1 MAGTAHLSSAAPSV
15 PPSPLSLPVEPP
27 GADPFPGVGITVA
40 EALALPCL
48 AGARLVAGRQ
58 GAERRV
64 RVVNIMEVP
73 DIVRWMRGGELL
85 LTTAYALR
93 GDEDALS
100 ALVPSLAAR
109 GLAGLGVKVGPYLP
123 RLPRAML
130 EAADELGFPVVE
142 LPGEV
147 MFNDILAEVIGT
159 VLNRRALS
167 LERSQKVHEKL
178 TTALLRD
185 GSYQE
190 LTSVLADLA
199 HCPAAVLGPDGTVLA
214 SAGDPPDDAEV
225 STQRAIGANAR
236 PFAAHASAAL
246 GRVALWCGQP
256 PTEDQL
262 AALEHAATL
271 AGMVAVQERA
281 VAGRERRSRALLLTE
296 LVSAAPQDRAETA
309 RRAAAMG
316 WELQVPRA
324 AVLVELGDVRESP
337 GTAELSPEER
347 LLPFVRA
354 IVGPRAIGWG
364 VSSGLAL
371 LVEPGESLHTVVRA
385 VYDAVSTALP
395 KARVRVAAGGVQ
407 ADFADL
413 HLSYREAVA
422 TMTLGRELHGTD
434 FVCEHRDLGVYRLLN
449 QLPGRELT
457 RLVEEALGT
466 LLAYDS
472 LHEGSLVHSLGVYLA
487 RDRNGVE
494 AAELLHI
501 HYNTLRYRLKQ
512 IERLTGGFDRDP
524 MSRLQTELAVHAHRL
539 LTARARG

>member
-1 MAGTAHLSSAAPSV
+1 MAGTAHLTSAAPPASIASLAR
-15 PPSPLSLPVEPP
+15 PGEPAGAAPL
-27 GADPFPGVGITVA
+27 PGVGITVA

-167 LERSQKVHEKL
+167 LERSQEVHERL
-178 TTALLRD
+178 TTAVLRD

-190 LTSVLADLA
+190 LITVLAELA
-199 HCPAAVLGPDGTVLA
+199 DCPAAVLGSDGTLLA
-214 SAGDPPDDAEV
+214 AAGDPPGDTDA
-225 STQRAIGANAR
+225 STERSIGANAR
-236 PFAAHASAAL
+236 LASPADSASH
-246 GRVALWCGQP
+246 GRVALWCRQP

-262 AALEHAATL
+262 AALEQAATL
-271 AGMVAVQERA
+271 AAMVAVQERA
-281 VAGRERRSRALLLTE
+281 VADRERRSRALLLTE

-316 WELQVPRA
+316 WELHVPRA
-324 AVLVELGDVRESP
+324 AVLVELGDVRESA
-337 GTAELSPEER
+337 GVGELSPEER

-354 IVGPRAIGWG
+354 VVGPRAIGWG
-364 VSSGLAL
+364 VRSGLAL
-371 LVEPGESLHTVVRA
+371 LVEPGDSLRAVVRA

-395 KARVRVAAGGVQ
+395 KTQVRVAAGGVQ

-422 TMTLGRELHGTD
+422 AMTLGRELHGAD
-434 FVCEHRDLGVYRLLN
+434 FVSEHRDLGVYRLLD
-449 QLPGRELT
+449 QLPQRELT
-457 RLVEEALGT
+457 RLVDEALGT

-472 LHEGSLVHSLGVYLA
+472 LHEGSLVHSLGVYLT

-494 AAELLHI
+494 AAEDLHI

>member
-1 MAGTAHLSSAAPSV
+1 MAATAHLSSAAPSA
-15 PPSPLSLPVEPP
+15 PPPPLPHPAGPAEAAPLP
-27 GADPFPGVGITVA
+27 GAGITIA
-40 EALALPCL
+40 EALELPCL
-48 AGARLVAGRQ
+48 AGARLVAGGQ

-130 EAADELGFPVVE
+130 QAADELGFPVLE

-167 LERSQKVHEKL
+167 LERSQEVHERL
-178 TTALLRD
+178 TTAVLRD

-190 LTSVLADLA
+190 LTTVLADLA
-199 HCPAAVLGPDGTVLA
+199 RCPAAVLGPDGTPLA
-214 SAGDPPDDAEV
+214 SAGDPPCDTEA
-225 STQRAIGANAR
+225 STRRAIGAHAR
-236 PFAAHASAAL
+236 PSTSHGS
-246 GRVALWCGQP
+246 VALWCAQP

-271 AGMVAVQERA
+271 AAMVAVQERA

-324 AVLVELGDVRESP
+324 AVLVELGEVRESQEA
-337 GTAELSPEER
+337 AERTPEER

-354 IVGPRAIGWG
+354 VVGPRAIGWG
-364 VSSGLAL
+364 VPSGLAL
-371 LVEPGESLHTVVRA
+371 LVEPGESLHAVVRA
-385 VYDAVSTALP
+385 VYDAVATALP
-395 KARVRVAAGGVQ
+395 KTRVRVAAGGVQ

-413 HLSYREAVA
+413 HLSYREAVTA
-422 TMTLGRELHGTD
+422 MTLGRELHGTD
-434 FVCEHRDLGVYRLLN
+434 FVCEHRDLGVYRLLD
-449 QLPGRELT
+449 QLPRRELA
-457 RLVEEALGT
+457 RLVDEALGT
-466 LLAYDS
+466 LLTYDS

-494 AAELLHI
+494 AAEHLHI

>member
-1 MAGTAHLSSAAPSV
+1 M
-15 PPSPLSLPVEPP
+15 
-27 GADPFPGVGITVA
+27 
-40 EALALPCL
+40 
-48 AGARLVAGRQ
+48 
-58 GAERRV
+58 

-123 RLPRAML
+123 RLPQAML

-167 LERSQKVHEKL
+167 LERSQEVHERL
-178 TTALLRD
+178 TTAVLRD
-185 GSYQE
+185 GAYQE
-190 LTSVLADLA
+190 LTTVLADLA
-199 HCPAAVLGPDGTVLA
+199 QCPAAVLGADGTLLA
-214 SAGDPPDDAEV
+214 SAGNPPGDTGA
-225 STQRAIGANAR
+225 STQRAIGANAS
-236 PFAAHASAAL
+236 PAHGS
-246 GRVALWCGQP
+246 VALWCGQP

-271 AGMVAVQERA
+271 AAMVAVQERA

-296 LVSAAPQDRAETA
+296 LVSSAPQDRAETA

-324 AVLVELGDVRESP
+324 AVLVELGDVRE
-337 GTAELSPEER
+337 GTETTELSAEER

-354 IVGPRAIGWG
+354 VVGPRAIGWG
-364 VSSGLAL
+364 VPSGLAL
-371 LVEPGESLHTVVRA
+371 LVEPGESLRSVVRA
-385 VYDAVSTALP
+385 VYDAVATALP
-395 KARVRVAAGGVQ
+395 KTQVRVAAGGVQ

-413 HLSYREAVA
+413 HLSYREAVTA
-422 TMTLGRELHGTD
+422 MTLGRELHGTD
-434 FVCEHRDLGVYRLLN
+434 FVCEHRDLGVYRLLD
-449 QLPGRELT
+449 QLPRRELS
-457 RLVEEALGT
+457 RLVDEALGT

-494 AAELLHI
+494 AAEQLHI